1 MLGLAKNRLDP
12 ADFEAVA
19 KTMPNSEAYLRA
31 ARGAGVSTDDLRD
44 VDALNGAFKKLA
56 LTPNQAR
63 ALMSSV
69 TEWVE
74 KNGGEAAR
82 GLVAKSL
89 AV

>member
-1 MLGLAKNRLDP
+1 
-12 ADFEAVA
+12 
-19 KTMPNSEAYLRA
+19 MPNSEAYLRA